1 MSSVFRTGQR
11 LTASLLGKLEDDE
24 VSPLPQG
31 VIARGNRDSNSSS
44 TSGTTELG
52 VLRVDSIPVYAGR
65 LYRIWTGPIII
76 DGSVANDAVR
86 VILRGDTTGSATTSS
101 TQLAISQ
108 GVVPNIALPERFEI
122 DIPYAPASDATLS
135 VLLSI
140 VRQSGTGVF
149 QALGASTIPINLVIS
164 DEGLDPG
171 DTGTDI

>member
-1 MSSVFRTGQR
+1 MSVFLAGQR
-11 LTASLLGKLEDDE
+11 VTADLLNQLDDNE

-31 VIARGNRDSNSSS
+31 VIARGNRTSNSTA
-44 TSGTTELG
+44 TSGTTEQG

-86 VILRGDTTGSATTSS
+86 MVLRGDTTGSATTSS
-101 TQLAISQ
+101 TQLAIAQ
-108 GVVPNIALPERFEI
+108 GVVSNIALPETFEI
-122 DIPYAPASDATLS
+122 DIPYVPVSDGTLS

-149 QALGASTIPINLVIS
+149 QALGSSTIPINLVVS
-164 DEGLDPG
+164 DQGLDPG